1 MCGERTSLNYV
12 TSVAPE
18 TPTQNAEREIS
29 FSGNLYDIVVD
40 RSRKEDSLMT
50 EWKNPLGQKQNSK
63 SLKTKYE
70 PYVKYYNKDLKEW
83 ETKKG
88 NLEEKEKTEKGKL
101 LSKGGIYA
109 LKSEDVPKTK
119 DESIES
125 NLTKLREEVEATMTE
140 VVKKMLV
147 KKSQSFQR
155 GNGGRRGR
163 VRIFKVCWKKG
174 FLGRV
179 EKMGE
184 ILGRLLLFFA
194 SSFLNS

>member
-1 MCGERTSLNYV
+1 MSSARRSLDYV

-18 TPTQNAEREIS
+18 TPTQNAEWEKS

-40 RSRKEDSLMT
+40 RSGKEDSSMT
-50 EWKNPLGQKQNSK
+50 EWKNLLGQKQNSK

-70 PYVKYYNKDLKEW
+70 TYVKSYNKDFKEW
-83 ETKKG
+83 ETKKA
-88 NLEEKEKTEKGKL
+88 NLEEKEKPETGKL
-101 LSKGGIYA
+101 LSKGVIYA

-140 VVKKMLV
+140 VVKKMMV
-147 KKSQSFQR
+147 RKSQSLQR

-163 VRIFKVCWKKG
+163 LRIFKVCWKKG